1 MMGAGQYWHM
11 VEQKEETGSTTPWRA
26 DESGRSCCIWPKTPK
41 NIKKTRK
48 KQVERGGGD

>member
-1 MMGAGQYWHM
+1 MKVAGVAAY
-11 VEQKEETGSTTPWRA
+11 
-26 DESGRSCCIWPKTPK
+26 GRKTPK